1 MTDVVIEKETGQEL
15 LNAIADLK
23 QQQMTLRAQKKKVS
37 KELRNAEKKKTRLKK
52 KARQLSDKDL
62 VTVLQMRQ
70 AQLEESPPD
79 SKPTAKEKAKQS
91 KADAKES

>member
-1 MTDVVIEKETGQEL
+1 MTDVVFEKETGQEL

-23 QQQMTLRAQKKKVS
+23 QQQATLGAQKKKVS

-70 AQLEESPPD
+70 AQLEESSPD
-79 SKPTAKEKAKQS
+79 SKPTAKEKAKKA
-91 KADAKES
+91 KADAKAS